1 MALSQNTTEQ
11 RQISSDQSMK
21 DFNIKLPASIKEC
34 GADMMY
40 KWLMVSDTLS
50 TINERSLT
58 EILEFHCQVVSIFSR
73 LPVNKVKKAV
83 PDSIMEA
90 SKHIFTIIS
99 QYQQKEPEEVIEIQG
114 QKYRLEKNF
123 SHVTTGQIIDLK
135 LIEDISADPWAPLSI
150 MYVEDGMEY
159 CQEDE
164 RGRVLNPNKQREEIF
179 KRSFP
184 GDEFMNFFSFF
195 LHNYRERSLA
205 MLGIQ
210 LMRMKIQEKKIKA
223 NLSKTLNGLTGPKS
237 SSVWQKLSTKM
248 LTRSRNSRT

>member
-1 MALSQNTTEQ
+1 MALQKDTTEQ

-40 KWLMVSDTLS
+40 KWMMISDTLS
-50 TINERSLT
+50 TINERSIT

-90 SKHIFTIIS
+90 SKHIFSILS
-99 QYQQKEPEEVIEIQG
+99 EYEQKEPEEIIEIQG

-123 SHVTTGQIIDLK
+123 AHVTTGQIIDLK
-135 LIEDISADPWAPLSI
+135 LIEDISKDPWSPLAI
-150 MYVEDGMEY
+150 MYVEEGMEY

-164 RGRVLNPNKQREEIF
+164 RGRVLNPNEKRYLIFREH
-179 KRSFP
+179 FP
-184 GDEFMNFFSFF
+184 GDEFLNFYAFF
-195 LHNYRERSLA
+195 LDRLQERKLA
-205 MLGIQ
+205 ILGIQ
-210 LMRMKIQEKKIKA
+210 IARMKMQKMILEQELRIQIGISGQE
-223 NLSKTLNGLTGPKS
+223 S
-237 SSVWQKLSTKM
+237 SIDYQERWDAVWKELQDSHM
-248 LTRSRNSRT
+248 